1 MGCEG
6 GVCCAHHHFFFLL
19 HFYIH
24 VSISFHITFK
34 RLHLCVFSSGQLV
47 RSEEDAKS
55 QKHSRHR
62 HTSVM
67 TVASTTLG
75 SSAYSQKKQAK
86 RHHRRKRSECTAISC
101 VESTVRQE
109 QTGRN
114 DRSLSSDR
122 NEWGEKTEWAC
133 RNRRALP
140 PRLRSKG
147 ALQTDSTSEEEACR
161 EARSWSKEKARRAG
175 RRSRSSQERNGS
187 TGSKGEEEKTEVM
200 VLQSVE
206 SDEEKEKQSV
216 VEDAGGLKKRHN
228 SCVSMTSDGH
238 ISQREG
244 SQSRD
249 KENSCE
255 SHSPENSSSL
265 AEEGE
270 ELMTGRYQEKGS
282 GGGDMSVPA
291 PQKQCGMNGGAPPPF
306 YDDSELEV
314 CRLVC
319 SREGSETAQLL
330 IIHQV
335 PNTVYQV

>member
-1 MGCEG
+1 MPITTSC
-6 GVCCAHHHFFFLL
+6 FF
-19 HFYIH
+19 HISTS
-24 VSISFHITFK
+24 VSISFHIIFK

-67 TVASTTLG
+67 TVTSTTLG
-75 SSAYSQKKQAK
+75 SSAHSQKKQVK
-86 RHHRRKRSECTAISC
+86 RHHRRKRSECTVISC
-101 VESTVRQE
+101 VESIARQE
-109 QTGRN
+109 QTGC
-114 DRSLSSDR
+114 SDR
-122 NEWGEKTEWAC
+122 ILICNRSEWGEKTGWAC
-133 RNRRALP
+133 RNRRELP
-140 PRLRSKG
+140 PRLRSIG

-161 EARSWSKEKARRAG
+161 EARSWSKEKGRRVG

-216 VEDAGGLKKRHN
+216 VEDGRGLKKRDN
-228 SCVSMTSDGH
+228 SRASMTSDGH

-249 KENSCE
+249 KENSCK
-255 SHSPENSSSL
+255 SHSPESSSSL

-270 ELMTGRYQEKGS
+270 ELITGRYQEKGS
-282 GGGDMSVPA
+282 GGGDMSVLA
-291 PQKQCGMNGGAPPPF
+291 PQKQCGMNGGAPLPF
-306 YDDSELEV
+306 YDDSDLEV

-319 SREGSETAQLL
+319 SRERSETAQVL
-330 IIHQV
+330 IIHHH
-335 PNTVYQV
+335 PNTVYQVYKKGVCL